1 MLVWIFYKILR
12 AIMYGL
18 GIKLLGNERSFSF
31 FIYKL
36 LVAQLETDDTQSS
49 MSKLIKSG

>member
-18 GIKLLGNERSFSF
+18 GIKTDSFAANKR
-31 FIYKL
+31 IHLRRIWYW
-36 LVAQLETDDTQSS
+36 DN
-49 MSKLIKSG
+49 